1 MRGTKS
7 DIYSECTDWHV
18 WMTFF
23 LYKNTREA
31 KVIRKVLVDCGIR
44 ESSGTVVVASSTY
57 CVVLITVKVLS
68 KKMALLS
75 SKLVKKL

>member
-1 MRGTKS
+1 M
-7 DIYSECTDWHV
+7 
-18 WMTFF
+18 
-23 LYKNTREA
+23 
-31 KVIRKVLVDCGIR
+31 DCGIR

-75 SKLVKKL
+75 SKLVKNRHVENLHFVEHQSEFIVQL